1 MFFGFFFCCFLLFS
15 WFQWVF
21 LVPLQYEAEPMQEKG
36 LSLDGGRFH
45 SRIFMYFVLSWQ
57 YVTLCFALNSKSCRT
72 EVMHRLLPVGSNNMQ
87 SLYNL
92 PFSKP
97 LCRCK
102 VINEYNKYD
111 FSQSVR
117 CVMEFQ
123 QLHACIHFIY
133 RVPAYIFV

>member
-1 MFFGFFFCCFLLFS
+1 M
-15 WFQWVF
+15 
-21 LVPLQYEAEPMQEKG
+21 
-36 LSLDGGRFH
+36 
-45 SRIFMYFVLSWQ
+45 
-57 YVTLCFALNSKSCRT
+57 TLCFALNSKSCGT